1 MDNMQQLRDNM
12 VRRQIQSRGITDE
25 NVIKAMKAVP
35 RHLFIPEHS
44 AQAAYEDHPLP
55 IGKGQTIS
63 QPYIVALMTEL
74 CALRGGEKVLEIGT
88 GSGYQTAIL
97 AEIAGNVYSIE
108 VVEEL
113 YKRTSRKLKTLG
125 YHNIH
130 LYLGNGYKGLTEE
143 APFDAIVLTAAPP
156 KIPKTLTKQIVE
168 NGGRLI
174 APVGTYSQE
183 LVVVTRNGNSFDQR
197 HVTYV
202 QFVPMV
208 NGR

>member
-1 MDNMQQLRDNM
+1 MDTMERLRDNM
-12 VRRQIQSRGITDE
+12 VRRQIQNRGVTDE
-25 NVIKAMKAVP
+25 KVLKAMNSVP

-74 CALRGGEKVLEIGT
+74 CGLRGGEKVLEIGT

-113 YKRTSRKLKTLG
+113 YKRTKKKLKSLG
-125 YHNIH
+125 YQNIH
-130 LYLGNGYKGLTEE
+130 LYLGNGYKGLPEE
-143 APFDAIVLTAAPP
+143 SPFDAIVLTAAPP
-156 KIPKTLTKQIVE
+156 KIPKPLTRQLSE
-168 NGGRLI
+168 NGGRLV

-183 LVVVTRNGNSFDQR
+183 LLVVTRNGNSFDQR